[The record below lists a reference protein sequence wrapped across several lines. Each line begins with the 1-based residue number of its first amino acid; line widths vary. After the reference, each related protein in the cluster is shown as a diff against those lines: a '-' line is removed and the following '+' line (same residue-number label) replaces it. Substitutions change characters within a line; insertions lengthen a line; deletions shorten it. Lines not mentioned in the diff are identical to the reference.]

1 MLGVAVVGVFL
12 WLRRRGAPD
21 DVLRP
26 VAVMAVLVAGQGVV
40 GGIQYALEVP
50 AEIVWVHVALA
61 VLTWLALL
69 WSVAAAGQPASR
81 QRRSSRAE
89 EAAGPAPA
97 HVGAVLGG
105 SGA

>member
-1 MLGVAVVGVFL
+1 MTAILIAVQ
-12 WLRRRGAPD
+12 GA
-21 DVLRP
+21 
-26 VAVMAVLVAGQGVV
+26 V

-69 WSVAAAGQPASR
+69 WSVAAAGQPASA
-81 QRRSSRAE
+81 SVPLPAAPE
-89 EAAGPAPA
+89 EAAEPASA

-105 SGA
+105 SRRVVR